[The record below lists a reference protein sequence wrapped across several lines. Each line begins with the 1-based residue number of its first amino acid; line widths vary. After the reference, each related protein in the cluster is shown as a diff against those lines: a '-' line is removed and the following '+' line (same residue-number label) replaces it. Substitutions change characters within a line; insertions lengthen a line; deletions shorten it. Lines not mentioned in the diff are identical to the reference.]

1 MESTGGDTLET
12 RLAGIGGAVLAFCG
26 VTDGMESTGGDTLET
41 RLAGIGGGKLKMRH
55 VYIENLFLKLKF
67 I

>member
-1 MESTGGDTLET
+1 LV
-12 RLAGIGGAVLAFCG
+12 GAAILFLLSVLAFCG

-41 RLAGIGGGKLKMRH
+41 RLAGIGGGKLKMCH